1 MKTFELKGT
10 ARVAGGKR
18 AAKILRATGA
28 IPCNLYGVEKDA
40 DGKAVATS
48 FSVTF
53 EAVRKLIYTPE
64 IFVVNLDID
73 GKVCKAVMRELQFHP
88 VKDNVLHI
96 DFYQITDDKPIVMA
110 VPVTYSGH
118 AAGVRE
124 GGAFRSLI
132 RNLKVKATYDK
143 IPERL
148 DIDITELGIGKSII
162 VGDLDF
168 EGLEIVTSK
177 QALVCTVKATRNSK
191 SADEEEG
198 EATEA

>member
-168 EGLEIVTSK
+168 EGLEIVTPK

>member
-118 AAGVRE
+118 AVGVRE

-168 EGLEIVTSK
+168 EGLEIVTPK

>member
-1 MKTFELKGT
+1 MKTIDIKGT
-10 ARVAGGKR
+10 ARTCGGKKL
-18 AAKILRATGA
+18 AKQLRKQGMV
-28 IPCNLYGVEKDA
+28 PCNLYGELKGENGLPQA
-40 DGKAVATS
+40 YA
-48 FSVTF
+48 FSVS
-53 EAVRKLIYTPE
+53 EAELRKLIYTPE
-64 IFVVNLDID
+64 IYTVNLDID
-73 GKVCKAVMRELQFHP
+73 GNKCMAILKEVQFHP

-110 VPVTYSGH
+110 VPVTFSGH
-118 AAGVRE
+118 AVGVRE

-168 EGLEIVTSK
+168 EGLEIVTPK

-191 SADEEEG
+191 AADEEEETA
-198 EATEA
+198 EA

>member
-53 EAVRKLIYTPE
+53 EAVRKLIYTHE
-64 IFVVNLDID
+64 IYVVNLDID

-110 VPVTYSGH
+110 VPVTFSGH
-118 AAGVRE
+118 AVGVRE

-162 VGDLDF
+162 VGDLEF
-168 EGLEIVTSK
+168 EGLEIVTPK

-191 SADEEEG
+191 SADEEEETA
-198 EATEA
+198 EA

>member
-118 AAGVRE
+118 AVGVRE

-168 EGLEIVTSK
+168 EGLAIVTPK

>member
-64 IFVVNLDID
+64 IFVVNLNID

-118 AAGVRE
+118 AVGVRE

-168 EGLEIVTSK
+168 EGLEIVTPK

>member
-10 ARVAGGKR
+10 ARVAGGKK
-18 AAKILRATGA
+18 AAKVLRATGA
-28 IPCNLYGVEKDA
+28 IPCNLYGAQKDA
-40 DGKAVATS
+40 EGKAVATS
-48 FSVTF
+48 FSVQF
-53 EAVRKLIYTPE
+53 EDVRKLIYTPE
-64 IFVVNLDID
+64 IFVVNLEID
-73 GKVCKAVMRELQFHP
+73 GKACKAVMRELQFHP

-110 VPVTYSGH
+110 VPVTYTGH
-118 AAGVRE
+118 AIGVRE

-148 DIDITELGIGKSII
+148 TIDITDLAIGKSII
-162 VGDLDF
+162 VGDLSF
-168 EGLEIVTSK
+168 EGLEIVTPK

-191 SADEEEG
+191 AAEEEAADE
-198 EATEA
+198 A

>member
-118 AAGVRE
+118 AVGVRE

-143 IPERL
+143 IPECL
-148 DIDITELGIGKSII
+148 DIDITELGIVKSII

-168 EGLEIVTSK
+168 EGLEIVTPK

>member
-40 DGKAVATS
+40 DGKAVAKS

-64 IFVVNLDID
+64 IYVVNLDID

-110 VPVTYSGH
+110 VPVTFSGH
-118 AAGVRE
+118 AVGVRE

-162 VGDLDF
+162 VGDLEF
-168 EGLEIVTSK
+168 EGLEIVTPK

-191 SADEEEG
+191 AADEEEETA
-198 EATEA
+198 EA

>member
-28 IPCNLYGVEKDA
+28 FPCNLYGVEKDA

-118 AAGVRE
+118 AVGVRE

-168 EGLEIVTSK
+168 EGLEIVTPK